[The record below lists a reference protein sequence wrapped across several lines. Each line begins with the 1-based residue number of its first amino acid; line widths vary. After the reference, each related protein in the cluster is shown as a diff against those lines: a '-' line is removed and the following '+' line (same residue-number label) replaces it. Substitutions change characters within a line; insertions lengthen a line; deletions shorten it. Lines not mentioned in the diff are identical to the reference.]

1 MGRRRER
8 TKWSTVCWTPDKK
21 TDTRSRNRGTGGENP
36 AVEPKKFRR
45 NLALLAPRF
54 AKSLAAT
61 IPEEG
66 AEEDCSFE
74 DLPDGFTKIR
84 YDVDDVVIVML
95 RQYKRLT

>member
-21 TDTRSRNRGTGGENP
+21 TDTRSRGSRGTAVE
-36 AVEPKKFRR
+36 ALVVEPKKFRR

-66 AEEDCSFE
+66 ADEDCSFE

-84 YDVDDVVIVML
+84 YDVMDAVLD
-95 RQYKRLT
+95 

>member
-8 TKWSTVCWTPDKK
+8 TKWSTVCWTPDK
-21 TDTRSRNRGTGGENP
+21 TDIRSRGSRGIGGEAP

-66 AEEDCSFE
+66 ADEDCSFE

-84 YDVDDVVIVML
+84 YDVITCDGCGA
-95 RQYKRLT
+95 

>member
-21 TDTRSRNRGTGGENP
+21 TDTRSRGSRGTGGEAP

-45 NLALLAPRF
+45 NLA
-54 AKSLAAT
+54 AT

-66 AEEDCSFE
+66 ADEDCSFE

-84 YDVDDVVIVML
+84 YDVMDVVLDKLIG
-95 RQYKRLT
+95 